1 MILSS
6 IGVFDVSLDPTA
18 FHKDDMHGAA
28 IALAREILKR
38 GGRASWLDAAG
49 GVPPESTLSSFPS
62 FPRISTNGAAFIQ
75 VDGGAYKVPD
85 LVDPAIISIMQH

>member
-1 MILSS
+1 MILS
-6 IGVFDVSLDPTA
+6 IMGVFGVSLDPAA
-18 FHKDDMHGAA
+18 FHKNGRHGAA
-28 IALAREILKR
+28 IALAQEILKR

-62 FPRISTNGAAFIQ
+62 FPGTSTNGAAFIR

>member
-6 IGVFDVSLDPTA
+6 IGVFDVSLDPAA

-49 GVPPESTLSSFPS
+49 GVPP
-62 FPRISTNGAAFIQ
+62 
-75 VDGGAYKVPD
+75 
-85 LVDPAIISIMQH
+85 